1 MGRSALVT
9 LALVLAVTSR
19 PVSTQSF
26 YATIRGAVGDATG
39 VIPGVTLTATDE
51 RTGVARTTTTN
62 DVGEYAFA
70 NTPPGQYTLR
80 AELTG
85 FKTFERRGLLLS
97 VQQSLVLDIVL
108 EVGTVAEQ
116 VIVTGETPTL
126 GRASAS
132 VASTIDRAA
141 LENLPTTGRN
151 PFLLSTTLPSVVPL
165 GTPFFTR
172 MQDQNASSLLSIA
185 GAPPRANTYLVD
197 GVPITDLLNRAAII
211 PSQESLEEVS
221 VQVSTYDASFG
232 RNGGGVFNSTHRSGA
247 NQFRGSALLRHRPDW
262 GLSDTFFA
270 SQIDAPRPDSYNNL
284 WAGTAGG
291 PIVRGRT
298 FFFGSTEG
306 YRTREIRESVLT
318 LPTALERSGDF
329 SRSVDA
335 QGRPIVIFDPLT
347 TRPNPAAPGQFIRDP
362 FPNNVIPQDRID
374 PVARSLMTMFPLP
387 DTGQRATRTAPVS
400 DVSNQAT
407 VRIDHAVTDQYRLS
421 ATGAW
426 YGSTEPS
433 PLFYDGLPSDPL
445 LGDIPREV
453 WMLALNN
460 VWAPGGQTVY
470 EARYGYLSY
479 KDDFQLPTFDAAGLG
494 FPPSYVAALPA
505 SEFPA
510 IMAAGYSPLGS
521 TGSRRN
527 RFPSHTIN
535 GAITRLAGR
544 HTIKV
549 GADFRRLGLDLEE
562 LGTSG
567 SYNFTR
573 SYTQGPNP
581 HVSSATSGDA
591 IASLLLGL
599 PFAGTVR
606 VGTPLRFS
614 ANYYGGYVQDDMRL
628 SQNVTVNLGLR
639 YEYESGLGEAHDRFT
654 VGFDRDRSFPV
665 QVPGLDLRGGL
676 MFAGED
682 GYATRQSNPTR
693 ARFGPRAGFSWS
705 LNDRTAM
712 RGGYGLFWS
721 PHQFQFPSENTFG
734 TRGFSATSNYFGS
747 ADGGLTP
754 CRGCGLAN
762 PFPNG
767 LEQPQGSA
775 PGLLTGA
782 GSDIHFNDHFRKSPY
797 LHKYSVDVQR
807 EFPGAITLRAGY
819 LGSRGSNLD
828 VSGTSAAAAININ
841 QLDPAYQSLGSA
853 LQQQVPNPFFGN
865 TAFGAF
871 GTQPTLAR
879 GQFLRPYPQFGNVFA
894 HQVSAGR
901 SRYDSFVLDARRR
914 LHRGWG
920 AGVNYT
926 WSRTSD
932 NIIGEGNA
940 FSALGPSTQLVL
952 NNYDLEAE
960 YGRSLSDLPNRLN
973 VTAIVELPFGE
984 GRRWLTAPGV
994 ARAIASGWTITPSG
1008 FLQSGFPVRVV
1019 QPDNNSGLFGS
1030 SQRPNVVP
1038 DANPYAPSAG
1048 QYDPSCRCVLWLNP
1062 LAWTPAPPFTFGN
1075 APRVNPNVR
1084 TPPRHVWNLAVQKAA
1099 RTSGATLTFRV
1110 EIINLFNS
1118 RDLAGPFIAFPQP
1131 TFGQIT
1137 TSGGVPRTLQ
1147 LMVRA
1152 AF

>member
-19 PVSTQSF
+19 PVSAQSF

-85 FKTFERRGLLLS
+85 FKTFERRGLLIA
-97 VQQSLVLDIVL
+97 VQQALVLDIIL
-108 EVGTVAEQ
+108 EVGTVTEQ

-387 DTGQRATRTAPVS
+387 DTAQRATRTAPVS

-433 PLFYDGLPSDPL
+433 PLFYDGLPSDPF

-453 WMLALNN
+453 W
-460 VWAPGGQTVY
+460 
-470 EARYGYLSY
+470 
-479 KDDFQLPTFDAAGLG
+479 
-494 FPPSYVAALPA
+494 
-505 SEFPA
+505 
-510 IMAAGYSPLGS
+510 
-521 TGSRRN
+521 
-527 RFPSHTIN
+527 
-535 GAITRLAGR
+535 
-544 HTIKV
+544 
-549 GADFRRLGLDLEE
+549 
-562 LGTSG
+562 
-567 SYNFTR
+567 
-573 SYTQGPNP
+573 
-581 HVSSATSGDA
+581 
-591 IASLLLGL
+591 
-599 PFAGTVR
+599 
-606 VGTPLRFS
+606 
-614 ANYYGGYVQDDMRL
+614 
-628 SQNVTVNLGLR
+628 
-639 YEYESGLGEAHDRFT
+639 
-654 VGFDRDRSFPV
+654 
-665 QVPGLDLRGGL
+665 
-676 MFAGED
+676 
-682 GYATRQSNPTR
+682 
-693 ARFGPRAGFSWS
+693 
-705 LNDRTAM
+705 
-712 RGGYGLFWS
+712 
-721 PHQFQFPSENTFG
+721 
-734 TRGFSATSNYFGS
+734 
-747 ADGGLTP
+747 
-754 CRGCGLAN
+754 
-762 PFPNG
+762 
-767 LEQPQGSA
+767 
-775 PGLLTGA
+775 
-782 GSDIHFNDHFRKSPY
+782 
-797 LHKYSVDVQR
+797 
-807 EFPGAITLRAGY
+807 
-819 LGSRGSNLD
+819 
-828 VSGTSAAAAININ
+828 
-841 QLDPAYQSLGSA
+841 
-853 LQQQVPNPFFGN
+853 
-865 TAFGAF
+865 
-871 GTQPTLAR
+871 
-879 GQFLRPYPQFGNVFA
+879 
-894 HQVSAGR
+894 
-901 SRYDSFVLDARRR
+901 
-914 LHRGWG
+914 
-920 AGVNYT
+920 
-926 WSRTSD
+926 
-932 NIIGEGNA
+932 
-940 FSALGPSTQLVL
+940 
-952 NNYDLEAE
+952 
-960 YGRSLSDLPNRLN
+960 
-973 VTAIVELPFGE
+973 
-984 GRRWLTAPGV
+984 
-994 ARAIASGWTITPSG
+994 
-1008 FLQSGFPVRVV
+1008 
-1019 QPDNNSGLFGS
+1019 
-1030 SQRPNVVP
+1030 
-1038 DANPYAPSAG
+1038 
-1048 QYDPSCRCVLWLNP
+1048 
-1062 LAWTPAPPFTFGN
+1062 
-1075 APRVNPNVR
+1075 
-1084 TPPRHVWNLAVQKAA
+1084 
-1099 RTSGATLTFRV
+1099 
-1110 EIINLFNS
+1110 
-1118 RDLAGPFIAFPQP
+1118 
-1131 TFGQIT
+1131 
-1137 TSGGVPRTLQ
+1137 
-1147 LMVRA
+1147 
-1152 AF
+1152 